1 MSHSSPEGIIL
12 GKGAKLISFDA
23 SINEEKIISIKHE
36 PSYND
41 LTVKRLLV
49 ELRHD
54 ILIKGDVDLE
64 EWWNQKEN
72 KNLL

>member
-12 GKGAKLISFDA
+12 GKGSRLISFDA
-23 SINEEKIISIKHE
+23 SINEEKVISIKQE
-36 PSYND
+36 PKYND
-41 LTVKRLLV
+41 LAVKRLLV

-64 EWWNQKEN
+64 EWWDQKEN

>member
-23 SINEEKIISIKHE
+23 SINEEKVISIKQE
-36 PSYND
+36 PKYND
-41 LTVKRLLV
+41 LVVKTLLM

-64 EWWNQKEN
+64 EWWDQKGN

>member
-1 MSHSSPEGIIL
+1 
-12 GKGAKLISFDA
+12 LISFDA
-23 SINEEKIISIKHE
+23 SINEEKVISIKQE
-36 PSYND
+36 PKYND
-41 LTVKRLLV
+41 LAVKKLLM

-64 EWWNQKEN
+64 EWWDQKGN

>member
-12 GKGAKLISFDA
+12 GKGSRLISFDA
-23 SINEEKIISIKHE
+23 SINEEKVISIKQE
-36 PSYND
+36 PKYND
-41 LTVKRLLV
+41 LAVKRLLV

>member
-23 SINEEKIISIKHE
+23 SINEEKVISIKQE
-36 PSYND
+36 PKYND
-41 LTVKRLLV
+41 LAVKRLLV

-64 EWWNQKEN
+64 EWWDQKG
-72 KNLL
+72 KK

>member
-23 SINEEKIISIKHE
+23 SINEEKVISIKQE
-36 PSYND
+36 PKYND
-41 LTVKRLLV
+41 LAVKTLLL

-64 EWWNQKEN
+64 EWWDQKG
-72 KNLL
+72 KK